1 MTKMAVSKWSDMI
14 YLLVLLS
21 SPYSGPNQQRY
32 IFTDNFNEVKNLK
45 FEQLNIRELL
55 EYLSNTLSPSIVS

>member
-1 MTKMAVSKWSDMI
+1 MTKMAVSKWSD
-14 YLLVLLS
+14 LLS

>member
-14 YLLVLLS
+14 YLLVLLP

-45 FEQLNIRELL
+45 FEQVNIRELL

>member
-14 YLLVLLS
+14 YLLVSLS